1 MYLSNNPF
9 AFSTLNIAEFSSMG
23 SRPQKKF
30 SQRITKI
37 IEKVMISLARRHPYH
52 PISLEYPGD
61 FPPPSPC
68 YSESSTLMDDHFE
81 GSLISLVKKHGSGK
95 ATNGGQCTYALARL
109 PAPTVD
115 WCDVAQTII
124 DMLPNNALLEIFD
137 FYVDGAR
144 IEAWITLVHVSR
156 KWRNVV
162 FGAPHRLNLR
172 LDCRARTPVR
182 ETLHVWPP
190 LPIVILGNDNQEWGV
205 DNIIAALE
213 HNDRVCGV
221 ELWHIRS
228 SQMDKLLAAMQE
240 PFPALT
246 YLDLVS
252 KDKTARVVP
261 DSFLGGS
268 APRLRS
274 LSLDRIPF
282 PSLPRLLLSAT
293 DLVNLSLCGIPL
305 SGYISPEAMVAGLS
319 TLTRLKSLWL
329 EFQSPLWEN
338 GRPPPP
344 TRARLPALT
353 HFEFK
358 GICEYLEDLVARIDT
373 PLLDDLNITFFDQF
387 IFDTPHLAQFI
398 SRTPKFDAPDEAY
411 LKFSHLDVSVTLPR
425 GGTFDG
431 TLHFAISCTDSLWQL
446 SSLTQVCTTP
456 LCQALIPA
464 VERLYILDAEFL
476 RTCWQDDIKEEES
489 SQWLELL
496 RPFTAVNDLY
506 LYREFVP
513 YFAATIQEL
522 GAENIAE
529 LLPAL
534 RRIFLE
540 DPWLSGSVKEIIK
553 QFVALQRL
561 SGDRIVV
568 SLWSTGREKYKWY
581 EIVDW

>member
-1 MYLSNNPF
+1 
-9 AFSTLNIAEFSSMG
+9 MG
-23 SRPQKKF
+23 SRSRGKF
-30 SQRITKI
+30 SQRITGI
-37 IEKVMISLARRHPYH
+37 IEKVMISLTCRHLYH
-52 PISLEYPGD
+52 PISLEYPGV

-68 YSESSTLMDDHFE
+68 HSESSILIDDYFE
-81 GSLISLVKKHGSGK
+81 GSLISLVKKCGSGK
-95 ATNGGQCTYALARL
+95 ATNGGRCTYALARL
-109 PAPTVD
+109 PAPTVN
-115 WCDVAQTII
+115 WCDVAQTTI
-124 DMLPNNALLEIFD
+124 DMLPDNALLEIFD

-144 IEAWITLVHVSR
+144 IEAWIALVHVSR
-156 KWRNVV
+156 KWRSIV
-162 FGAPHRLNLR
+162 FGSPRRLNLR

-182 ETLHVWPP
+182 ERLHVWPL
-190 LPIVILGNDNQEWGV
+190 LPIVLSGNGNQEWGV

-213 HNDRVCGV
+213 RNDRVCGV

-228 SQMDKLLAAMQE
+228 SQIEEVLAAMQE

-252 KDKTARVVP
+252 KDETEPVVP

-293 DLVNLSLCGIPL
+293 DLVNLSLCDIPL
-305 SGYISPEAMVAGLS
+305 SGYISPEAMVASLS

-329 EFQSPLWEN
+329 EFQSPLWEG
-338 GRPPPP
+338 GRPLPSM
-344 TRARLPALT
+344 RALLPALT

-358 GICEYLEDLVARIDT
+358 GFCEYLEDLVARVDT
-373 PLLDDLNITFFDQF
+373 PLLDDLNITFFHQF
-387 IFDTPHLAQFI
+387 IFDTPQLAQFI
-398 SRTPKFDAPDEAY
+398 DRAPKFEAPDEAY
-411 LKFSHLDVSVTLPR
+411 VKFSDRDVSVTLPR

-446 SSLTQVCTTP
+446 SSLTQVCTSP
-456 LCQALIPA
+456 LYQALIPT

-476 RTCWQDDIKEEES
+476 RRCWRDDINEEEG
-489 SQWLELL
+489 SQWLALL

-513 YFAATIQEL
+513 YFAASLQEL
-522 GAENIAE
+522 GVENVAEV
-529 LLPAL
+529 LPAL
-534 RRIFLE
+534 QRIFLE
-540 DPWLSGSVKEIIK
+540 EPWLSGSVQEIIK
-553 QFVALQRL
+553 QFVALRRP

-568 SLWSTGREKYKWY
+568 SLWSTGREKYMWY
-581 EIVDW
+581 VIVDW

>member
-1 MYLSNNPF
+1 M
-9 AFSTLNIAEFSSMG
+9 
-23 SRPQKKF
+23 
-30 SQRITKI
+30 
-37 IEKVMISLARRHPYH
+37 EKVMISFACRHPYH

-61 FPPPSPC
+61 FSPPSPC
-68 YSESSTLMDDHFE
+68 YSESSTLIDDHFE
-81 GSLISLVKKHGSGK
+81 GSLISLVKKHESGK
-95 ATNGGQCTYALARL
+95 ATNGGQCKYAHARV

-115 WCDVAQTII
+115 SCDVAQTTI
-124 DMLPNNALLEIFD
+124 DMLPDNALLEIFD
-137 FYVDGAR
+137 SCVDRAR
-144 IEAWITLVHVSR
+144 IDAWITLVHVSR

-162 FGAPHRLNLR
+162 FGARHRLNLR

-182 ETLHVWPP
+182 KTLHVWPL
-190 LPIVILGNDNQEWGV
+190 LPIVILGNGNQEWDVGNV
-205 DNIIAALE
+205 IAALE

-252 KDKTARVVP
+252 KDTTARVVP

-274 LSLDRIPF
+274 LSLDRIPL

-293 DLVNLSLCGIPL
+293 GLVNLSLCGIPL

-319 TLTRLKSLWL
+319 VLTRLKSLWL
-329 EFQSPLWEN
+329 EFQSPLWEI
-338 GRPPPP
+338 GRPPPR

-358 GICEYLEDLVARIDT
+358 GMCEYLEDLVARIDT
-373 PLLDDLNITFFDQF
+373 PLLDDLNITFSHQI
-387 IFDTPHLAQFI
+387 IFDAPQLAQLI
-398 SRTPKFDAPDEAY
+398 SRTPKFRASDEACV
-411 LKFSHLDVSVTLPR
+411 KFSDLDVSITLPR
-425 GGTFDG
+425 GGTFNA
-431 TLHFAISCTDSLWQL
+431 TLHFAISCTGSLRQL
-446 SSLTQVCTTP
+446 SSLTQVCTSP
-456 LCQALIPA
+456 LYQALIPT
-464 VERLYILDAEFL
+464 VECLYILDAEFL
-476 RTCWQDDIKEEES
+476 RPCWQDNIKGEES
-489 SQWLELL
+489 RQWLQLL

-513 YFAATIQEL
+513 YFATTLQEL

-529 LLPAL
+529 VLPAL

-540 DPWLSGSVKEIIK
+540 DQWLSGSVQKIIER
-553 QFVALQRL
+553 FIALRRR
-561 SGDRIVV
+561 SGDHIVV
-568 SLWSTGREKYKWY
+568 SLWSTGREEYKWY